1 MCACSVAQSCTTLCD
16 PTDHSLSDSSVRGIF
31 QTGIVEWVTIF
42 SSRGIYNHRGEIKSQ
57 LILLTASRTKFP
69 CITSL
74 SFNFF
79 ICYMRIIRLL
89 SHRALRV
96 VMRIKWYNTCEV
108 LNTQPGTNKVS
119 SHHLCVGGSTAQR
132 CQVQALCLMC
142 SEVGPWI
149 VCITSLSLHFSFLKL
164 K

>member
-1 MCACSVAQSCTTLCD
+1 MCASSVTQSCTTLCD
-16 PTDHSLSDSSVRGIF
+16 PMDHCLWDSSVHGIF
-31 QTGIVEWVTIF
+31 QTGIVEWVAIF
-42 SSRGIYNHRGEIKSQ
+42 YSRGIYNQIGEIKSQ
-57 LILLTASRTKFP
+57 LILLTASRTKFSY
-69 CITSL
+69 IISL

-79 ICYMRIIRLL
+79 ICYTRIIRLL
-89 SHRALRV
+89 SHRDLKV

-119 SHHLCVGGSTAQR
+119 SHHLRVGGSTAQR

-149 VCITSLSLHFSFLKL
+149 VCFMSLSLRFSFVKL
-164 K
+164 E